1 MSLMRRTNTSLANA
15 CHYTLTKV
23 IMRGDE
29 HYGFAV
35 SDEGE
40 DVFVPTNVCK
50 RHNLTDADVGAG
62 FKAMSR
68 MAINN
73 SESGQKATRSLLVP
87 LLFDDTAP
95 VLVPGTSRTL
105 HEAVRQVINTPPP
118 SEPDIDAETLQSD
131 LVALQADVDA
141 VLDAVDTTLEAFG
154 HFVTLLESQ
163 HFNAFKA
170 KLENLRAVVDTRFP
184 EEGKD
189 Q

>member
-1 MSLMRRTNTSLANA
+1 MSMMRRTNAALQNA
-15 CHYTLTKV
+15 AHYTLTKV
-23 IMRGDE
+23 IRRGDE

-40 DVFVPTNVCK
+40 DAFVPTNVCK

-68 MAINN
+68 MSLDNAN
-73 SESGQKATRSLLVP
+73 SGQKATRSLLVP

-95 VLVPGTSRTL
+95 VLVPGSAADL
-105 HEAVRQVINTPPP
+105 HNAVRQMIQNPPP
-118 SEPDIDAETLQSD
+118 VVPDVDVDALQSD
-131 LVALQADVDA
+131 LVALQADVDV
-141 VLDAVDTTLEAFG
+141 VLDAVDQTLAAFAE
-154 HFVTLLESQ
+154 FTALLESK
-163 HFNAFKA
+163 HFNDFKA
-170 KLENLRAVVDTRFP
+170 KLENLRTVVDARFP

>member
-1 MSLMRRTNTSLANA
+1 MSMIRRTNVSLQSAP
-15 CHYTLTKV
+15 HYTLTKV
-23 IMRGDE
+23 ILRGDE

-68 MAINN
+68 MALNN

-95 VLVPGTSRTL
+95 VLMPGTSRTL
-105 HEAVRQVINTPPP
+105 HDAIRQAVSAPPM
-118 SEPDIDAETLQSD
+118 PDFNVDAGVLQSD
-131 LVALQADVDA
+131 MVALQADVDA

>member
-1 MSLMRRTNTSLANA
+1 MSLMRRTNLSLQGAP
-15 CHYTLTKV
+15 HYTLTKV

-68 MAINN
+68 LAMNN

-95 VLVPGTSRTL
+95 VLVPGSAATL
-105 HEAVRQVINTPPP
+105 HDAIRQVIQTPPP
-118 SEPDIDAETLQSD
+118 SAPDVDTETLQSD

-141 VLDAVDTTLEAFG
+141 VLDAVDQTLEAFSN
-154 HFVTLLESQ
+154 FVTLLETK
-163 HFNAFKA
+163 HFGDFKS

>member
-23 IMRGDE
+23 ILRGDD

-50 RHNLTDADVGAG
+50 RHSLTDADVGAG

-68 MAINN
+68 MAVNN
-73 SESGQKATRSLLVP
+73 SDSGQKSIRSLLVP

-95 VLVPGTSRTL
+95 VLVQGTSRTL
-105 HEAVRQVINTPPP
+105 HDAIRQAVSAPPP
-118 SEPDIDAETLQSD
+118 QETDVDVDALQRD
-131 LVALQADVDA
+131 LAALQADVDA
-141 VLDAVDTTLEAFG
+141 VLYAVDTTLEAFG
-154 HFVTLLESQ
+154 HFVTLLESK
-163 HFNAFKA
+163 HFNDFKA

-184 EEGKD
+184 EEGKI